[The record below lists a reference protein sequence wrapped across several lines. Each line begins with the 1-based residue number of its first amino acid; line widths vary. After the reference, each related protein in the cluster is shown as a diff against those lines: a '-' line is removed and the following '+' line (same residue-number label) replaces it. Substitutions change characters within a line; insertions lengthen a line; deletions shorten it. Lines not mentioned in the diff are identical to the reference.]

1 MIKEIEEQEK
11 QKNNKRKNVY
21 YEINF
26 ASVGKFYLFTSNNV
40 KEMLKG

>member
-11 QKNNKRKNVY
+11 WKIIKAKNVY

-26 ASVGKFYLFTSNNV
+26 ASVGKFYLSTSSNV